1 MPYGVEV
8 DGFLEDACLFY
19 NEVALFTPIRDK
31 QRLFLVLKKFQC
43 KPKKRIVF
51 RVSVVEKQ
59 IDNDKT
65 ILYETYQRSYGGG
78 IVLQMISVKNMSW
91 NWTKKHFRF
100 QIPLLTS

>member
-1 MPYGVEV
+1 
-8 DGFLEDACLFY
+8 
-19 NEVALFTPIRDK
+19 
-31 QRLFLVLKKFQC
+31 LFLVLKKCQC

-91 NWTKKHFRF
+91 N
-100 QIPLLTS
+100 